1 MDRCARVS
9 RTNAGTATGI
19 MILPNEAPTGVLITI
34 EVVVQPEFAD
44 KLAAA
49 MPVRERDITRHKGF
63 RSAQL
68 LRNELEPNRFLIIQ
82 NWDSEADFEAY
93 QAWRSQHVD
102 FPNDQDVLLSYEYD
116 SWSELGAIST

>member
-1 MDRCARVS
+1 V
-9 RTNAGTATGI
+9 T
-19 MILPNEAPTGVLITI
+19 LPNEAPEGVLITI

-44 KLAAA
+44 RLAAA
-49 MPVRERDITRHKGF
+49 MPVREKDITRHHGF
-63 RSAQL
+63 RGAQL

-102 FPNDQDVLLSYEYD
+102 FPNGQKVLLSYEYD
-116 SWSELGAIST
+116 SWSELGAINV